1 MNMFGCLDPTI
12 LFGPLARA
20 RSIGDRRHIIAGEG
34 WGEGPPQ
41 DAVGTINASRLVR
54 FVLVAIAAQLLPN
67 MAVSQDA
74 AAPSADVKPANTM
87 PARRTPWT
95 TSKITGSPSPPAPY
109 IAERVF
115 PSLTFDQP
123 GEMVVF
129 PGGKRFGL
137 VEVKGKIFSFPA
149 TPDAQDV
156 EADLFADV
164 SKLHPDFYRVYG
176 LTFHPKFAEN
186 RTCYVCYV
194 LKPKVEDGSRVSRFK
209 VTDTDPPRLIPESEE
224 VLITWVSGG
233 HNGGHLQFGPDG
245 LLYITT
251 GDGGESFPP
260 DGRNTGQDI
269 GDLLASILRI
279 DVDQTESGRKYA
291 IPKDNPFVGWDH
303 PGKPAP
309 GSPTLP
315 TAPPSPTGK
324 LIPKQA
330 GAPPP
335 PAPRPPRGEVWAYGL
350 RNPWK
355 MCFDP
360 ADGSLWTADVGWEMW
375 EMVYRVERGGNYGW
389 SLVEG
394 RQPVHRER
402 LRGPTPIIPPTVEH
416 DHTESRSITGGYFW
430 GSDRLPELKGAYVY
444 GDYVTGKVW
453 ALRHEGEKITWKQE
467 LVDTPLQI
475 VAFGPS
481 IDGEVY
487 LVDWFGTIHR
497 LAANPRRTA
506 NAAFPKRLSETGL
519 FTSVADQKPAPGVVP
534 YLINAEP
541 WADGTIAERFIGLPG
556 NTQLGVFKKT
566 DVQIGY
572 ITGEF
577 EFPADG
583 VLVKTVSIELTPG
596 DPKSRRR
603 LETQILHYDVDTWK
617 GYNYLWND
625 EQTDAVL
632 AEAGS
637 DCVLKIAD
645 LGAEGGART
654 QTWHHASRLEC
665 LLCHTTRSGTVQGF
679 RVEQLDRD
687 IASEDRSLVGQQGAL
702 LREGL
707 FREPWPAGRQP
718 WASPH
723 SEAASLEAR
732 ARAYLHVNCAHCHRR
747 GGGGSAAFDVQ
758 HQLALEKTNLV
769 ASRPTQGTFNIHNAQ
784 VVAPGDPYH
793 SVLYYRMAKLGPGH
807 MPQFGANVVDREGLH
822 LIHDWI
828 KSLSQQPAVP
838 PSGTYQR
845 IEQFVETPSRALET
859 LNFVERSESETI
871 PDRKKVIEAGLQHSD
886 PLVRDLFERFLP
898 EEKRTKR
905 LDASVKAADILA
917 ITGDAGRGARLFA
930 TSASVQCRNCH
941 KVGAVGR
948 TIGPDLSAIGKK
960 YDRAKLVESILEPSK
975 TIDPQFATY
984 QAETADGRVVSGILV
999 SRSDA
1004 EVVLRDVEGKDVKLA
1019 AADVETF
1026 TPQQKSLMPELL
1038 VRDLTAEQFA
1048 DLLAYLAGLK

>member
-1 MNMFGCLDPTI
+1 MKLCLV
-12 LFGPLARA
+12 LSSLLSML
-20 RSIGDRRHIIAGEG
+20 SIGQYVANA
-34 WGEGPPQ
+34 Q
-41 DAVGTINASRLVR
+41 DAGPAKP
-54 FVLVAIAAQLLPN
+54 AEKP
-67 MAVSQDA
+67 A
-74 AAPSADVKPANTM
+74 AAA

-109 IAERVF
+109 ISERVF

-149 TPDAQDV
+149 TPDAATV
-156 EADLFADV
+156 ETDLFADCA
-164 SKLHPDFYRVYG
+164 KFHPDFYRVYG

-186 RTCYVCYV
+186 RTCYICYV
-194 LKPKVEDGSRVSRFK
+194 LKSKIEDGSRVSRFK

-233 HNGGHLQFGPDG
+233 HNGGHLQFGPDRM
-245 LLYITT
+245 LYITT

-279 DVDQTESGRKYA
+279 DVDREEAGRRYA

-315 TAPPSPTGK
+315 IKPETAKSEAAGK

-335 PAPRPPRGEVWAYGL
+335 PPPRPPRGEVWAYGL

-375 EMVYRVERGGNYGW
+375 EMIYRVERGGNYGW

-453 ALRHEGEKITWKQE
+453 ALKHEGEKITWKQE

-481 IDGEVY
+481 ADGEVY

-497 LAANPRRTA
+497 LKANPRRDA
-506 NAAFPKRLSETGL
+506 NAEFPKRLSETGL
-519 FTSVADQKPAPGVVP
+519 FQSVAEQIPARGVFP
-534 YLINAEP
+534 YQINAEP
-541 WADGTIAERFIGLPG
+541 WADGTTAERFVALPQS
-556 NTQLGVFKKT
+556 TQLGVFKKT

-572 ITGEF
+572 IAGEW
-577 EFPADG
+577 EFPSDG

-632 AEAGS
+632 ADAGS
-637 DCVLKIAD
+637 DRVLKIAD
-645 LGAEGGART
+645 PEAPGGTRR

-679 RVEQLDRD
+679 RLPQFWHGESGGSKMTRLAPLLEENVFAEPPRD
-687 IASEDRSLVGQQGAL
+687 DYK
-702 LREGL
+702 
-707 FREPWPAGRQP
+707 P
-718 WASPH
+718 WANPYDQNADLTERVRS
-723 SEAASLEAR
+723 
-732 ARAYLHVNCAHCHRR
+732 YLHVNCAHCHRR

-758 HQLALEKTNLV
+758 HQLPLEKTNLV
-769 ASRPTQGTFNIHNAQ
+769 GSRPTQGTFNIHNAQ
-784 VVAPGDPYH
+784 VVAPGDPYR

-807 MPQFGANVVDREGLH
+807 MPQFGANTIDREGLN

-828 KSLSQQPAVP
+828 QSLPGPAVAG
-838 PSGTYQR
+838 SGTYRR

-859 LNFVERSESETI
+859 LAFLERSEGDTI
-871 PDRKKVIEAGLQHSD
+871 PDRKLVIEAGLKHPD
-886 PLVRDLFERFLP
+886 PLVRDLFERYLP

-917 ITGDAGRGARLFA
+917 ITGDAANGAALFA
-930 TSASVQCRNCH
+930 TSAAVQCRNCH
-941 KVGAVGR
+941 KVGSVGR
-948 TIGPDLSAIGKK
+948 TIGPDLSTIGRKL
-960 YDRAKLVESILEPSK
+960 DRTKLVESILEPSK

-1019 AADVETF
+1019 AADVEAF

-1038 VRDLTAEQFA
+1038 IKDLTAQQLA